1 MAMPRSKKIMVV
13 DDEVGIRELLFD
25 VLSKEGFAVTLAKDG
40 QDSLQ
45 LMRNRR
51 FDLVITD
58 IDMPRVNGLELL
70 RRMKRAGRKEKVII
84 MSGNPLNQK
93 DIKKEILPVITQ
105 LDKPF
110 QMDTILEAVSTAFAS
125 RNKKSCATKV
135 ESNKKRRAI
144 NAI

>member
-1 MAMPRSKKIMVV
+1 MDFQRGIAVPRSKKIMVV

-45 LMRNRR
+45 QMRRRR

-58 IDMPRVNGLELL
+58 IDMPRVNGIELL
-70 RRMKRAGRKEKVII
+70 RRMKRAGRKEKIII
-84 MSGNPLNQK
+84 MSGNTLNQE
-93 DIKKEILPVITQ
+93 DIKREILPVITQ

-110 QMDTILEAVSTAFAS
+110 QMDRMLEAVSSAL
-125 RNKKSCATKV
+125 ATTHK
-135 ESNKKRRAI
+135 
-144 NAI
+144 